1 MSDFSEIEEMYIKR
15 IFEVHVDT
23 PDAIVRT
30 TQLANLMD
38 VSPASATEMI
48 HRLSS
53 RGLVTH
59 VPYKGCRLTPTGFR
73 SAARIKRR
81 EGLLQILL
89 LEVIGYSG
97 DVSAAACRLEH
108 AIGDDL
114 EAALDRLLGYP
125 ENAPDGSRIPAVE
138 RTVGAIGKGTLL
150 PIGALPEASTATVE
164 LILVSD
170 IEEVTI
176 RDAGVVVGST
186 ITNSGDV
193 LTCDGRALEV
203 SRPMSMRIL
212 ARLNS
217 DVGGEP
223 DG

>member
-38 VSPASATEMI
+38 ISPASATEMI

-59 VPYKGCRLTPTGFR
+59 IPYKGCRLTPDGFL

-81 EGLLQILL
+81 EGLFQILL
-89 LEVIGYSG
+89 LDVIGYSG
-97 DVSAAACRLEH
+97 DISAAACRLEH
-108 AIGDDL
+108 AIGVDL

-138 RTVGAIGKGTLL
+138 RSVDAIGKGTLL
-150 PIGALPEASTATVE
+150 PIGVLPEDSIATVE
-164 LILVSD
+164 LILVND
-170 IEEVTI
+170 VEEVTI
-176 RDAGVVVGST
+176 RGAGVVVGSI

-193 LTCDGRALEV
+193 LTCDGRVLEV

-217 DVGGEP
+217 DVGG
-223 DG
+223 